1 MVIASTA
8 RTTVTSRL
16 RPPLLDHVQ
25 GYSRR
30 RLRGDLVAGA
40 AVAALAVPQSLG
52 YATVAGVPVQVGLYT
67 LIPAFLAYA
76 LFGSSRMLVVGPVS
90 TISVLSGS
98 IVAGMAH
105 GDAVLAQQ
113 YTSWLAVV
121 AGLVLVLL
129 GLLRVGW
136 VAEFLSAPIVTG
148 FVTGLVI
155 LVVLGELPALLGL
168 PVPKGSVIDRVA
180 ALALE
185 IGDVHGPTVVIAVVA
200 LTLLMVGRRWAPR
213 IPWALLALVGGILAT
228 HFGDLAGYGIR
239 VVGHVPVGLPVP
251 SLPPFDW
258 SHAQDGFT
266 GGLAIAMVGLGEHLA
281 AGRLFGAKNGERVKP
296 DQELVA
302 NGFADLAAGF
312 FGGMPVA
319 GSLSKTAVADRAG
332 ARTQITGVVAAA
344 ISLVVLLAFAGL
356 ISDLPKAV
364 LSAIVVTAVIG
375 LIDVGAFL
383 RYRAVRRNDVIS
395 AAVALLGV
403 LLLGPL
409 NGLLLAIGQSL
420 LGLVYRSVQV
430 HVDEMGKVPGE
441 KAAWGSRSSH
451 PERIPPKGVLVLRLD
466 GPLFWPNAESVYDR
480 LMAAVSER
488 DDVRAL
494 VLDLEA
500 SGQMD
505 TTSADMLDRLLTTLR
520 DGEIDLYLVRVFTVP
535 RTVLEHSGLIERLGP
550 DHVWHSIAA
559 GVKAA
564 RHAPALAWV
573 IDEEEPDQAAELDE
587 GTEGEEHIAATVQ
600 RA

>member
-1 MVIASTA
+1 MVIVPTA
-8 RTTVTSRL
+8 RQSLARL
-16 RPPLLDHVQ
+16 RPPLFDHVR
-25 GYSRR
+25 GYSGR

-76 LFGSSRMLVVGPVS
+76 LLGSSRLLVVGPVS

-98 IVAGMAH
+98 IVAGMAQ
-105 GDAVLAQQ
+105 GDPVRAQQ
-113 YTSWLAVV
+113 LTAWLAIV
-121 AGLVLVLL
+121 AGVALVLL
-129 GLLRVGW
+129 GLLRIGW
-136 VAEFLSAPIVTG
+136 VAEFLSEPIVTG
-148 FVTGLVI
+148 FVTGLVV

-168 PVPKGSVIDRVA
+168 PVPTGSVIDRLMTLGLAVDRVHAPTLAVA
-180 ALALE
+180 GA
-185 IGDVHGPTVVIAVVA
+185 G
-200 LTLLMVGRRWAPR
+200 LLLLLGGRRIAPR
-213 IPWALLALVGGILAT
+213 VPWALIALVAGVTASRL
-228 HFGDLAGYGIR
+228 GDLPAHGIR
-239 VVGHVPVGLPVP
+239 VVGHVPAGLPLP
-251 SLPPFDW
+251 SLPAFDW
-258 SHAQDGFT
+258 AHAQDVVT

-281 AGRLFGAKNGERVKP
+281 AGRLFGARSGERVRP
-296 DQELVA
+296 DAELMA
-302 NGFADLAAGF
+302 NGVADLAAGF

-332 ARTQITGVVAAA
+332 ARTQITGVVAASL
-344 ISLVVLLAFAGL
+344 SLVVLLALAGL
-356 ISDLPKAV
+356 IADLPRAV
-364 LSAIVVTAVIG
+364 LSAIVVAAVIG
-375 LIDVGAFL
+375 LIDVRAFA
-383 RYRAVRRNDVIS
+383 RYRVVRRNDMIS
-395 AAVALLGV
+395 ASVALLGV

-441 KAAWGSRSSH
+441 KAAWGSRAGH
-451 PERIPPKGVLVLRLD
+451 PERTPPAGVLVLRLD

-480 LMAAVSER
+480 LLAAVAER
-488 DDVRAL
+488 PDIRAL

-505 TTSADMLDRLLTTLR
+505 TTSADMLDRLLTSLR
-520 DGEIDLYLVRVFTVP
+520 EREIDLYLVRVFSVP
-535 RTVLEHSGLIERLGP
+535 RAVLERSGLVERLGP

-573 IDEEEPDQAAELDE
+573 TDDVADQGEDGA
-587 GTEGEEHIAATVQ
+587 EGEERIAATVQ
-600 RA
+600 RSA